1 MLGGNE
7 ETGSMLEETKE
18 KLEQWQQTLKEILQW
33 YLKSV
38 GQFLFSRKPSKAL
51 FRREVS
57 ERTVGLV

>member
-38 GQFLFSRKPSKAL
+38 GQFLFSCKPSKAL